1 MRQAKALLGFLFVI
15 ALGFTLDVSKAVAAD
30 FISHAPDSARVYI
43 SEPAN
48 GQTVSETFTV
58 KFGLSGMGVAPAG
71 VDVENTGHHH
81 LLVDMEELP
90 DMTVSLPKSDRVRH
104 YGGGQTEAELTL
116 PPGKHTLQLVLGNY
130 LHIPHDHPVVSE
142 KVTVV
147 VGDS

>member
-1 MRQAKALLGFLFVI
+1 MRQTKALLGFLLVLT
-15 ALGFTLDVSKAVAAD
+15 LGFMMNVSEAVAAD
-30 FISHAPDSARVYI
+30 FFSHAPESARVYI

-48 GQTVSETFTV
+48 GQTVPGSFTV

-81 LLVDMEELP
+81 LLVDLEELP
-90 DMTVSLPKSDRVRH
+90 DLTVSLPKSDRVRH
-104 YGGGQTEAELTL
+104 FGGGQTEAELTL
-116 PPGKHTLQLVLGNY
+116 PPGEHTLQLMLGNY
-130 LHIPHDHPVVSE
+130 LHIPHDNPVISK